1 LKLVER
7 KHINIERWDALVE
20 STPSASVF
28 SLSAYLDAV
37 AENWS
42 VLVDDEYRAGMVLPF
57 AVRFGVKTLYTPIF
71 ARYTEWLGLP
81 LQGEQ
86 IVEEIRKYFP
96 EAQFNFNGD
105 LPGLT
110 SNEFVFQVIEP
121 GKERATYGSQ
131 AKRMLSKFEKSGMSI
146 HESQEDEEVLARI
159 RKELPSKVSA
169 LNDRSLDRLDQLI
182 SDLRKKGFL
191 RILEVKDGEKTVGG
205 IFLVEFNKRVL
216 YLKGAFAEK
225 SKKEGAMY
233 GAMDF
238 AIKMAMNRD
247 LMFDF
252 GGSRVDGVRTFNCN
266 LGGKDQLYFEYRW
279 DNAPRWFS
287 WLKKAN
293 RTWKRK

>member
-7 KHINIERWDALVE
+7 KHIDIERWDALVE

-28 SLSAYLDAV
+28 SLSVYLDAV

-42 VLVDDEYRAGMVLPF
+42 VLVDDEYRSGMVLPF

-81 LQGEQ
+81 LDGER
-86 IVEEIRKYFP
+86 IVEEIRNYFP

-110 SNEFVFQVIEP
+110 SKEFVFQIIHPADELT
-121 GKERATYGSQ
+121 KYGSQ
-131 AKRMLSKFEKSGMSI
+131 AKRMLTKFERSGMTI
-146 HESQEDEEVLARI
+146 YESREDEEVLARI
-159 RKELPSKVSA
+159 RKELPQKVSA

-182 SDLRKKGFL
+182 AGLRKKGL
-191 RILEVKDGEKTVGG
+191 VTILEVKDGERTVGG
-205 IFLVEFNKRVL
+205 IFLIEFNGRVL
-216 YLKGAFAEK
+216 YLKGAFTEE

-233 GAMDF
+233 GAMEYS
-238 AIKMAMNRD
+238 IRKAMDRNM
-247 LMFDF
+247 LFDF
-252 GGSRVDGVRTFNCN
+252 GGSRVDGVRAFNCN
-266 LGGKDQLYFEYRW
+266 LGGKDQVYFEYRW

>member
-1 LKLVER
+1 MKLVER
-7 KHINIERWDALVE
+7 KYLDIERWDALVE

-28 SLSAYLDAV
+28 SLSTYQDAV

-42 VLVDDEYRAGMVLPF
+42 VLVDDEYRSGMVLPF

-71 ARYTEWLGLP
+71 ARYTEWLGLS
-81 LQGEQ
+81 LKGEQ
-86 IVEEIRKYFP
+86 IVAEIRKYFP

-105 LPGLT
+105 LPELT

-121 GKERATYGSQ
+121 GQELEKYGSQ
-131 AKRMLSKFEKSGMSI
+131 AKRMLSKFEKSGMTI
-146 HESQEDEEVLARI
+146 HESREDEEVLDRI
-159 RKELPSKVSA
+159 RKELPRKVSA

-182 SDLRKKGFL
+182 AGLGKKGL
-191 RILEVKDGEKTVGG
+191 VRILEVKNGDKTVGG
-205 IFLVEFNKRVL
+205 IFLVEFNGRML
-216 YLKGAFAEK
+216 YLKGAFTDE

-233 GAMDF
+233 GAMEF

-247 LMFDF
+247 LLFDF
-252 GGSRVDGVRTFNCN
+252 GGSRVEGVRTFNCN
-266 LGGKDQLYFEYRW
+266 LGGKDRIYFEYRW